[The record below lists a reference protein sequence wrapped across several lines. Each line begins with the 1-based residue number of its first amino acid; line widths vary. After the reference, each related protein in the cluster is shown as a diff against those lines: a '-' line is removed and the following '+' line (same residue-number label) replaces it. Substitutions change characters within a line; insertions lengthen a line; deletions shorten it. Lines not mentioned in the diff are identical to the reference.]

1 MLEAQKQQHLRGMRR
16 SLNRAVTSMK
26 EGADVVCHSGWAYGR
41 LQGHPWVDSKGES
54 EEGLPEGDLF
64 LVLPPS
70 KPEDLAEWGVLLPEG
85 VLPALEFFWPGPLFV
100 RVKVPGSFRRIT
112 VACPWHPVMQEMLER
127 HGAALFEELTG
138 ETRVEVEEGRELS
151 GPDFEKTRLLRWPEE
166 ECPLEPT
173 LLDISTRPWRLLH
186 QAFVGGE
193 ELQRYLKEPMIL
205 SQERAFPERAIRT
218 YVPEGATVVVE
229 AENIDEIP
237 DAVRT
242 LRAQVP
248 PDAYVRI
255 YLDENT
261 AHNHFPDDRE
271 VRVYGDLNDL
281 ERVRRRLQAMLE
293 RQNRRF
299 GKRVLLVC
307 VFGLGPGSESFRA
320 DLVKLS
326 HGWLK
331 VADGLTLEI

>member
-1 MLEAQKQQHLRGMRR
+1 
-16 SLNRAVTSMK
+16 
-26 EGADVVCHSGWAYGR
+26 
-41 LQGHPWVDSKGES
+41 
-54 EEGLPEGDLF
+54 
-64 LVLPPS
+64 
-70 KPEDLAEWGVLLPEG
+70 
-85 VLPALEFFWPGPLFV
+85 
-100 RVKVPGSFRRIT
+100 
-112 VACPWHPVMQEMLER
+112 
-127 HGAALFEELTG
+127 
-138 ETRVEVEEGRELS
+138 GRELS
-151 GPDFEKTRLLRWPEE
+151 GPDFDKTRLLRWPEE

-229 AENIDEIP
+229 AESIEEIP

-307 VFGLGPGSESFRA
+307 VFGLGPGSES
-320 DLVKLS
+320 
-326 HGWLK
+326 
-331 VADGLTLEI
+331 